1 MQNQTTATAAVE
13 NSKATGFS
21 KQDLVWSLSM
31 FGTAVGAGVLFL
43 PIRAGLEGFWPLI
56 LIAVLVG
63 PMTYLSHRAL
73 ARFVLSSD
81 NPKADLADVVVEH
94 FGKSAGVIISFLYF
108 FAIYPIVLIYG
119 NAITNTI
126 DSFVA
131 NQLGMAI
138 LNADGDVVSSIFPR
152 WILSGVLVA
161 MMMSVM
167 ILGQKL
173 MLKATE
179 LLVYPLVAILLGMSV
194 YLIPE
199 WSMEA
204 MAFDKMPAFDD
215 MMLVVYLT
223 IPMLIFS
230 FNHSPAVSSMAQAQR
245 DTYGKGAA
253 DKSDAILKRA
263 SFMLLGF
270 VMFFVFSC
278 VLALSPAQLAEAKA
292 QNLPVLSYLANE
304 FESPVISLLGPLVA
318 FLAIFSSFFGHYLG
332 AKEGLAGIVRKGA
345 PKIVESM
352 GEKNFDKALVA
363 FFFFTTWGVAVLNPS
378 VLGMIESLGAPFIAA
393 ILFLMPMYAI
403 KKVPAMKKYDG
414 KLSNIFVTV
423 MGIVAISAIVKDLI

>member
-1 MQNQTTATAAVE
+1 MQNNTATATDKKSV
-13 NSKATGFS
+13 GFT
-21 KQDLVWSLSM
+21 KQDLTWSLSM

-56 LIAVLVG
+56 VIAMLVG

-73 ARFVLSSD
+73 ARFVLSSSD
-81 NPKADLADVVVEH
+81 PKADIADVVVEH

-126 DSFVA
+126 DSFMV
-131 NQLGMAI
+131 NQLEMA
-138 LNADGDVVSSIFPR
+138 SMPR
-152 WILSGVLVA
+152 WILSGLLVA
-161 MMMSVM
+161 AMMSVM
-167 ILGQKL
+167 IMGQKL

-179 LLVYPLVAILLGMSV
+179 LLVYPLVAILLGMSI

-199 WSMEA
+199 WSMAA
-204 MAFDKMPAFDD
+204 MSFDKMPEFGDL
-215 MMLVVYLT
+215 MMVVYLT

-245 DTYGKGAA
+245 DSYGDDAVA
-253 DKSDAILKRA
+253 KSDMILKRA
-263 SFMLLGF
+263 SGMLLGF
-270 VMFFVFSC
+270 VMFFVFSV
-278 VLALSPAQLAEAKA
+278 VLSLSPAQLAEAKA

-304 FESPVISLLGPLVA
+304 FDSPVISLMGPLVA

-332 AKEGLAGIVRKGA
+332 AKEGLAGMIRKGA
-345 PKIVESM
+345 PQIVESM
-352 GEKNFDKALVA
+352 GAKSFDKALVA
-363 FFFFTTWGVAVLNPS
+363 FFFFTVWGVAIINPS

-393 ILFLMPMYAI
+393 ILFLMPMIAI
-403 KKVPAMKKYDG
+403 KKVPSMKKYDG
-414 KLSNIFVTV
+414 KLSNIFVAV
-423 MGIVAISAIVKDLI
+423 MGVIAISAIVKGLF

>member
-1 MQNQTTATAAVE
+1 MQNNTATTTAEKT
-13 NSKATGFS
+13 SGFN

-73 ARFVLSSD
+73 ARFVLSSS

-94 FGKSAGVIISFLYF
+94 FGKNAGVLIAFLYF

-126 DSFVA
+126 DSAMV
-131 NQLGMAI
+131 NQLGMES
-138 LNADGDVVSSIFPR
+138 LPR
-152 WILSGVLVA
+152 WLLSGILVA

-167 ILGQKL
+167 ILGQRL

-179 LLVYPLVAILLGMSV
+179 LLVYPLVAILLGMSL
-194 YLIPE
+194 YLVPH
-199 WSMEA
+199 WSFDA
-204 MAFDKMPAFDD
+204 MSLSTMPALSD
-215 MMLVVYLT
+215 MLLVVYLT

-245 DTYGKGAA
+245 DAYGEGAA
-253 DKSDAILKRA
+253 AKSDLILKRA
-263 SFMLLGF
+263 SGMLLGF
-270 VMFFVFSC
+270 VMLFVFSC
-278 VLALSPAQLAEAKA
+278 VLALSPEQLAQAKD

-304 FESPVISLLGPLVA
+304 FNSPFISVLGPVVA

-332 AKEGLAGIVRKGA
+332 AKEGLAGLVRKGA
-345 PKIVESM
+345 PQVIESM
-352 GEKNFDKALVA
+352 GEQKFDKALVA
-363 FFFFTTWGVAVLNPS
+363 FFFLTTWGVAIINPS

-393 ILFLMPMYAI
+393 ILFLMPMYAV
-403 KKVPAMKKYDG
+403 KKVPAMQKYDG
-414 KLSNIFVTV
+414 KLSNIFVVV
-423 MGIVAISAIVKDLI
+423 MGLIAISAIVKDLF

>member
-1 MQNQTTATAAVE
+1 MQNNIATAADKKSV
-13 NSKATGFS
+13 GFT
-21 KQDLVWSLSM
+21 KQDLTWSLSM

-56 LIAVLVG
+56 LIAALVG

-81 NPKADLADVVVEH
+81 NKKGDLADVVVEH
-94 FGKSAGVIISFLYF
+94 FGKNAGVLISFLYF

-119 NAITNTI
+119 NAITTTV
-126 DSFVA
+126 DSFMV
-131 NQLGMAI
+131 NQLGMES
-138 LNADGDVVSSIFPR
+138 LPR
-152 WILSGVLVA
+152 WILSGILVGA
-161 MMMSVM
+161 MMSVM
-167 ILGQKL
+167 IMGQKL
-173 MLKATE
+173 MLRATE
-179 LLVYPLVAILLGMSV
+179 MLVYPLVAILLGMSL
-194 YLIPE
+194 YLVPQ
-199 WSMEA
+199 WSFEA
-204 MAFDKMPAFDD
+204 MSFDKMPSIGN
-215 MMLVVYLT
+215 MLMVVYLT

-230 FNHSPAVSSMAQAQR
+230 FNHSPAVSTMAQAQR
-245 DTYGKGAA
+245 DAHGDNAVA
-253 DKSDAILKRA
+253 KSDLILKNA

-270 VMFFVFSC
+270 VMLFVFSC
-278 VLALSPAQLAEAKA
+278 VLALSPEQLAEAKE
-292 QNLPVLSYLANE
+292 QNLSILSYLANV
-304 FESPVISLLGPLVA
+304 SDQPIIAYMGPLVA

-345 PKIVESM
+345 PQVIEAT

-363 FFFFTTWGVAVLNPS
+363 FFFFTTWGVAVINPS

-414 KLSNIFVTV
+414 KLSNIFVAV
-423 MGIVAISAIVKDLI
+423 MGVVAISSIVNGLI

>member
-1 MQNQTTATAAVE
+1 MQNNTATTTDKKSV
-13 NSKATGFS
+13 GFS
-21 KQDLVWSLSM
+21 KQDLTWSLSM

-56 LIAVLVG
+56 VIAMLVG

-73 ARFVLSSD
+73 GRFVLSSK
-81 NPKADLADVVVEH
+81 NPNADLSDVVVEH
-94 FGKSAGVIISFLYF
+94 FGKNAGIIISFLYF

-119 NAITNTI
+119 NAITNTL
-126 DSFVA
+126 DSFMV
-131 NQLGMAI
+131 NQMGME
-138 LNADGDVVSSIFPR
+138 SIPR
-152 WILSGVLVA
+152 WILSGVLVS

-179 LLVYPLVAILLGMSV
+179 LLVYPLVAILFGMSV
-194 YLIPE
+194 YLIPS

-204 MAFDKMPAFDD
+204 MSFDKMPAFGDL
-215 MMLVVYLT
+215 MMVVYLT

-245 DTYGKGAA
+245 KAHGDNAA
-253 DKSDAILKRA
+253 AKSDAILKRA

-270 VMFFVFSC
+270 VMFFVFSV
-278 VLALSPAQLAEAKA
+278 VLSLSPAQLAEAKA

-304 FESPVISLLGPLVA
+304 FDSPVISLLGPLVA

-332 AKEGLAGIVRKGA
+332 AKEGLAGMARKSCPNA
-345 PKIVESM
+345 VEAM
-352 GEKNFDKALVA
+352 GEKKFDKALVA
-363 FFFFTTWGVAVLNPS
+363 FFFFTTWGVAIINPS
-378 VLGMIESLGAPFIAA
+378 VLGMIESIGAPFIAA

-414 KLSNIFVTV
+414 KVSNIFVAI
-423 MGIVAISAIVKDLI
+423 MGLVAISAIVKDLLF